1 MTVAPPPGLGLEDL
15 AFTNSFAGLG
25 ERFSEMRTPSGLADA
40 RLVAVSADAAALIDL
55 RADEFTRAEF
65 VRVAA
70 GTALLRGMQPV
81 AALYGGHQFGVW
93 AGQLGDGR
101 AITLGEIT
109 NRRGEPWE
117 IQLKGAGQT
126 AYSRFADGRAVL
138 RSTIREFLASEAM
151 DALGIPTTRALAMVA
166 SDEPVLRESIETA
179 AVVMRL
185 APSFVRFGSFE
196 IFAARGEHDAIRL
209 LADYVIDRFYP
220 ECGSGEDRYARFFEA
235 VLHRTARLMADW
247 QSVGF
252 MHGVMNTDNFSIL
265 GLTLDYGPY
274 GFMEAYEPGHICNHT
289 DHSGRYAFDRQPAI
303 GVWNGYALAN
313 ALAAIVDPKALEAV
327 VATYVPVFRAAFL
340 ERTRAKLGLAV
351 AETADDD
358 LATELRA
365 AMAAAGADFTRTFR
379 MLADI
384 RSAAE
389 AAAEPDLAG
398 AHREALR
405 LALGGTPEAT
415 AWIERYEQRLD
426 REPRPYAV
434 RVSAM
439 NAVNPR
445 IVLRNHIAQEA
456 IEASQA
462 GDDEP
467 VQALLAALRRPYS
480 DDPAVA
486 AYDRPAP
493 ANRPPIVVSCSS

>member
-1 MTVAPPPGLGLEDL
+1 MATVAPAGVPLEEL
-15 AFTNSFAGLG
+15 NFTNAFAALG
-25 ERFSEMRTPSGLADA
+25 ERFFEERTPSGLETA
-40 RLVAVSADAAALIDL
+40 RLVAASPDAAALIDL
-55 RADEFTRAEF
+55 HAAQLERAEF
-65 VRVAA
+65 ARIAG
-70 GTALLRGMQPV
+70 GTALLRPMRPI

-101 AITLGEIT
+101 AITLGEVT

-126 AYSRFADGRAVL
+126 AFSRFADGRAVL

-166 SDEPVLRESIETA
+166 GDEPVLRESVETA
-179 AVVMRL
+179 AIVVRL

-196 IFAARGEHDAIRL
+196 IFAARGEHDAVRI

-220 ECGSGEDRYARFFEA
+220 ECGDGADRYANFFRA
-235 VLHRTARLMADW
+235 VLLRTARLMADW

-274 GFMEAYEPGHICNHT
+274 GFMEAYDPGHICNHT
-289 DHSGRYAFDRQPAI
+289 DHAGRYAFDRQP
-303 GVWNGYALAN
+303 GVGLWNCYALAN
-313 ALAAIVDPKALEAV
+313 ALAAIVEPKQLEEIV
-327 VATYVPVFRAAFL
+327 GEYVPAFRAAFL
-340 ERTRAKLGLAV
+340 ERSRAKLGLAQPV
-351 AETADDD
+351 DGDDE
-358 LATELRA
+358 LAAALRG
-365 AMAAAGADFTRTFR
+365 AMAAARADFTRTFR
-379 MLADI
+379 MLADV
-384 RSAAE
+384 RTAAE
-389 AAAEPDLAG
+389 SAGDGGLAA
-398 AHREALR
+398 AHREALF
-405 LALGGTPEAT
+405 LTLGGTAEA
-415 AWIERYEQRLD
+415 ADWIDRYERRLE
-426 REPRPYAV
+426 REERSAPERAA
-434 RVSAM
+434 AM

-445 IVLRNHIAQEA
+445 IVLRNHLAQETIA
-456 IEASQA
+456 AAQA

-467 VQALLAALRRPYS
+467 LRRLLAALRRPYD

-493 ANRPPIVVSCSS
+493 ADEPPIVVSCSS